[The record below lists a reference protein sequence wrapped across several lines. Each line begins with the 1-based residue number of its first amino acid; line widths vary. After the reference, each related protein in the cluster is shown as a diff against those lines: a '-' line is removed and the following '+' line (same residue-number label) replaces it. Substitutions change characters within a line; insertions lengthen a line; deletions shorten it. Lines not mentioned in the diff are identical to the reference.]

1 MKKAAI
7 ILLFALSCTSL
18 LSGCKSKHEKIDLS
32 SIHTTAAPEN
42 TRETMADPTIETEAP
57 GTKETGSSSESAAE
71 TKAAVKADISKYTS
85 GKVSIEYPVVSNT
98 GDSEKEKK
106 INELLKTN
114 ALSLVTD
121 NEMDEAST
129 TVNIKCKV
137 ISIDRRRLT
146 ATYTG
151 SYALE
156 NAAFPVNVFY
166 TNTLDLSKCDN
177 LGFNDYS
184 DAYTM
189 AGYVL
194 SGDCTFYNVS
204 AELEKALMEHK
215 NTQDIDYY
223 TNLFNKADFG
233 NSDTFPESFSYENQ
247 GVVYFSIPVPHALG
261 DYAVIKF
268 TTESK

>member
-1 MKKAAI
+1 MKKAAF
-7 ILLFALSCTSL
+7 ILLLALSCTAA

-32 SIHTTAAPEN
+32 TIHTTAAPES
-42 TRETMADPTIETEAP
+42 TRETMAEPTIETEAP
-57 GTKETGSSSESAAE
+57 GTKESNSASESSSGA
-71 TKAAVKADISKYTS
+71 KAAVKADISKYTS
-85 GKVSIEYPVVSNT
+85 GKVVIEYPVVSNL
-98 GDSEKEKK
+98 DDPEKEKAV
-106 INELLKTN
+106 NELLKSN
-114 ALSLVTD
+114 AISLVKDRET
-121 NEMDEAST
+121 DEAAT
-129 TVNIKCKV
+129 TVNVKCKI
-137 ISIDRRRLT
+137 ISINRKRLT

-151 SYALE
+151 SYTAE
-156 NAAFPVNVFY
+156 NAAYPVNVFY
-166 TNTLDLSKCDN
+166 TNTVDLAKCDN

-194 SGDCTFYNVS
+194 SNDCTFYNVN
-204 AELEKALMEHK
+204 AELEKSLMEYK

>member
-1 MKKAAI
+1 MKKAAF
-7 ILLFALSCTSL
+7 ILLLALSCTTL
-18 LSGCKSKHEKIDLS
+18 LSGCKAKHEKIDLS
-32 SIHTTAAPEN
+32 TIHTTAAPET
-42 TRETMADPTIETEAP
+42 TRETMAEPTIETEAP
-57 GTKETGSSSESAAE
+57 GTKESNSSSETTEAA
-71 TKAAVKADISKYTS
+71 KPAVKADISKYTS
-85 GKVSIEYPVVSNT
+85 GKVTIEYPVVSNI

-106 INELLKTN
+106 INELLKSN
-114 ALSLVTD
+114 ATALVKD
-121 NEMDEAST
+121 NDMDEAST
-129 TVNIKCKV
+129 TVNIKCKI
-137 ISIDRRRLT
+137 ISIGRKRMT

-151 SYALE
+151 SYEVE
-156 NAAFPVNVFY
+156 NASYPVNVFY
-166 TNTLDLSKCDN
+166 TNTVDLSKGTN

-204 AELEKALMEHK
+204 AELEKSLMEYK
-215 NTQDIDYY
+215 NTQTIDYY
-223 TNLFNKADFG
+223 TELFNKADFG

-268 TTESK
+268 VTESK